1 MCHSRIHGLAIM
13 VGWYIVESA
22 VHVPKEK
29 RLSYWRKLRIPQ
41 FTKQRRLD
49 MESVMVTKVFTFCA
63 AHRLYGYIGECHHIH
78 GHNYRVA
85 VTITRLAS
93 QLDASGMVL
102 DFKVISSSLGKWID
116 KNLDHTILVSSEDTE
131 LKYLLECMEDSRYF
145 LMDNPTAE
153 NIAKRIFQVAADLLP
168 SHCTC
173 VKVVV
178 HETDT
183 CYAEVSI

>member
-1 MCHSRIHGLAIM
+1 
-13 VGWYIVESA
+13 
-22 VHVPKEK
+22 
-29 RLSYWRKLRIPQ
+29 
-41 FTKQRRLD
+41 

-153 NIAKRIFQVAADLLP
+153 NIAKRIFQVAATYFHPTARASRLSFTKRILAMRRYQYDNP
-168 SHCTC
+168 GKTYRPRDFP
-173 VKVVV
+173 V
-178 HETDT
+178 
-183 CYAEVSI
+183 YPR